1 MAGVAVVGSGNY
13 DLEIDTG
20 YNWNAFTLDDDPK
33 GTLDSTDYVLDG
45 TDQYAS
51 VMDGTIGLTAKRG
64 RANTGDQFPYGTMN
78 FTLNDT
84 YADGVFNP
92 FDTSSPYYDP
102 NDSLPGLAPLRKVRF
117 SRYDSL
123 GVKEYLW
130 VGYIVNFDYT
140 FTLGGL
146 DTVSVS
152 CADFSYQLGQTF
164 LAEWNVTEQLSSDR
178 FDDLLDLPEVD
189 YQGTRSIET
198 GVATL
203 GGTSSYTVANGTS
216 VAGYAN
222 KIMDAEQGRIFV
234 DREGTITFQKRIG
247 QVLGVPIAEFHDT
260 NPPTKIS
267 YSAIDIAFQADTVV
281 NRASVTRPDGSGPG
295 PGGAPTPQVAEDL
308 ASQAAYLVQTKSITE
323 SLVYNDASALTLAEY
338 LLNANPEARF
348 NSLGTEFP
356 GTPALDQDLL
366 ALLDI
371 GDVINI
377 EKSITTSEG
386 PTQFAQN
393 LTIEGLEHRLTL
405 SAGHAVT
412 YFTAPTTIVY
422 ELVLDDIVYGR
433 INEDNVL
440 G

>member
-1 MAGVAVVGSGNY
+1 MAGVAVIGSGNY

-45 TDQYAS
+45 TDQYAT

-64 RANTGDQFPYGTMN
+64 RANTGDQFAYGTMS

-92 FDTSSPYYDP
+92 FDTTSPYYDP
-102 NDSLPGLAPLRKVRF
+102 NNNQPGLAPLRKVRF
-117 SRYDSL
+117 SRYSSTN
-123 GVKEYLW
+123 VKELLW
-130 VGYIVNFDYT
+130 VGYIVNYDYT

-146 DTVSVS
+146 DTVTVN

-164 LAEWNVTEQLSSDR
+164 LAEWNVTEQLSSER
-178 FDDLLDLPEVD
+178 FDDLLDLPEVA
-189 YQGTRSIET
+189 YTGTRSIET

-203 GGTSSYTVANGTS
+203 GGAAAYTVPNGTS

-222 KIMDAEQGRIFV
+222 KINEAEQGRIFV
-234 DREGTITFQKRIG
+234 DREGTMTFQKRIG
-247 QVLGVPIAEFHDT
+247 TTLGVPVADFHDDGT
-260 NPPTKIS
+260 QIG
-267 YSAIDIAFQADTVV
+267 YSAIDISFQADTVV
-281 NRASVTRPDGSGPG
+281 NRASIQHA
-295 PGGAPTPQVAEDL
+295 GATSPEVAEDL
-308 ASQAAYLVQTKSITE
+308 VSQAAYLVQTQSITD
-323 SLVYNDASALTLAEY
+323 SLLHNDAAALTLAEY
-338 LLNANPEARF
+338 LISPDPEARF
-348 NSLGTEFP
+348 NFLGTEFP
-356 GTPALDQDLL
+356 GTPALDQDTL
-366 ALLDI
+366 ALLDV
-371 GDVINI
+371 GDLINI
-377 EKSITTSEG
+377 QKSITTSAG

-412 YFTAPTTIVY
+412 YFTSPTTIVY
-422 ELVLDDIVYGR
+422 ELILDDLVYGTLD
-433 INEDNVL
+433 EENVL

>member
-1 MAGVAVVGSGNY
+1 MAGVAVVGSGLY

-64 RANTGDQFPYGTMN
+64 RANTGDQFPYGTMS

-92 FDTSSPYYDP
+92 FDTTSPYYDP

-123 GVKEYLW
+123 GVKKYLW

-146 DTVSVS
+146 DTVSVT

-178 FDDLLDLPEVD
+178 FDDLLDRPEVD

-203 GGTSSYTVANGTS
+203 GGAAAWTVANGTS

-222 KIMDAEQGRIFV
+222 KIMEAEQGRIFV
-234 DREGTITFQKRIG
+234 NREGTITFQKRIG
-247 QVLGVPIAEFHDT
+247 QVLGVPVAEFHDT
-260 NPPTKIS
+260 NPPTKIG

-281 NRASVTRPDGSGPG
+281 NRASVAHA
-295 PGGAPTPQVAEDL
+295 GASSPEVAEDL
-308 ASQAAYLVQTKSITE
+308 TSQATYLIQTTSITD
-323 SLVYNDASALTLAEY
+323 SLVHNDAAALTLAQY

-348 NSLGTEFP
+348 NSIGTEFP
-356 GTPALDQDLL
+356 GTPALDQDTL
-366 ALLDI
+366 ALLDV
-371 GDVINI
+371 GDVINV
-377 EKSITTSEG
+377 EKSITTSSG

-393 LTIEGLEHRLTL
+393 LTVEGLEHRLTL

-422 ELVLDDIVYGR
+422 ELILDDSVYGTLD
-433 INEDNVL
+433 EDNVL

>member
-1 MAGVAVVGSGNY
+1 MAGVAVVGSGFY

-64 RANTGDQFPYGTMN
+64 RANTGDQFPYGTMS

-92 FDTSSPYYDP
+92 FDTTSPYYDP
-102 NDSLPGLAPLRKVRF
+102 NNSLPGLAPLRKVRF

-123 GVKEYLW
+123 GVKKYLW

-146 DTVSVS
+146 DTVSVT
-152 CADFSYQLGQTF
+152 CADYSYQLGQTF
-164 LAEWNVTEQLSSDR
+164 LAEWNVDEELSSVR
-178 FDDLLDLPEVD
+178 FGYLLDRPEVD

-203 GGTSSYTVANGTS
+203 GGAAAWTVANGTS

-247 QVLGVPIAEFHDT
+247 QVLGVPVAEFHDT
-260 NPPTKIS
+260 NPATKIG

-281 NRASVTRPDGSGPG
+281 NRASIQHA
-295 PGGAPTPQVAEDL
+295 GASSPQVAEDL
-308 ASQAAYLVQTKSITE
+308 TSQATYLIQTSSITD
-323 SLVYNDASALTLAEY
+323 SLVHNDAAALTLAEY
-338 LLNANPEARF
+338 LLNANPEPRF

-356 GTPALDQDLL
+356 GTPALDQDTL
-366 ALLDI
+366 ALLDV

-422 ELVLDDIVYGR
+422 ELILDDAVYGTLD
-433 INEDNVL
+433 EDNVL

>member
-1 MAGVAVVGSGNY
+1 MAGVAVLGSGNY

-20 YNWNAFTLDDDPK
+20 YDFDAFTLDDDLK
-33 GTLDSTDYVLDG
+33 GELDNTEYTLDGTSQFASVLDG
-45 TDQYAS
+45 AIS
-51 VMDGTIGLTAKRG
+51 LTAKRG
-64 RANTGDQFPYGTMN
+64 RANTGDQFSYGTMN

-92 FDTSSPYYDP
+92 FDTTSPYYDP
-102 NDSLPGLAPLRKVRF
+102 TNNQAGLAPLREVRF

-123 GVKEYLW
+123 GVKKLLW

-146 DTVSVS
+146 DTVSVN

-164 LAEWNVTEQLSSDR
+164 LAEWNVTEELSSVR
-178 FDDLLDLPEVD
+178 FDALLDLPEVA
-189 YQGTRSIET
+189 YTGTRSIET

-203 GGTSSYTVANGTS
+203 GGAAAYTVDNGTS

-222 KIMDAEQGRIFV
+222 KINEAEQGRIFV
-234 DREGTITFQKRIG
+234 DREGTITFQSRIG
-247 QVLGVPIAEFHDT
+247 TTLGIPVAEFHDDGT
-260 NPPTKIS
+260 QIG
-267 YSAIDIAFQADTVV
+267 YSAIDISFQADTVV
-281 NRASVTRPDGSGPG
+281 NRASVARAGEN
-295 PGGAPTPQVAEDL
+295 TPEVAENL
-308 ASQAAYLVQTKSITE
+308 VSQAAYLVQTKSITE
-323 SLVYNDASALTLAEY
+323 SLLHNDAAALTLAEY
-338 LLNANPEARF
+338 LISPDPEARF
-348 NSLGTEFP
+348 NFLGTEFP
-356 GTPALDQDLL
+356 GTAALDQDIL
-366 ALLDI
+366 ALLDV
-371 GDVINI
+371 GDLINI
-377 EKSITTSEG
+377 QKSITTSAG

-422 ELVLDDIVYGR
+422 ELILNDPVYGTLD
-433 INEDNVL
+433 EENVL